1 MYKIGIL
8 CAGDQEAEPFLRRL
22 ESSKNTQKAMLSIHE
37 GTIEKMEIAVLY
49 SGVCKVNAAV
59 ATQILIDTY
68 GCAAIVNAGTAG
80 GIDPSLSVF
89 DTVVSTET
97 AYWDVA
103 PDILT
108 DFHPWMKSVFF
119 PADESLLL
127 SMREAESAYT
137 GIGKIRFG
145 RMVTGETFI
154 EDAFREKIRN
164 EFSPL
169 SVDMESASAA
179 HVCYVNRIPFL
190 SIRTI
195 TDTPDH
201 KGLDAFEENCEK
213 AAEISA
219 GITCA
224 LLRRLAE
231 NSRSLPIK

>member
-1 MYKIGIL
+1 MCKIGIL
-8 CAGDQEAEPFLRRL
+8 CAGDQEAEPFFRL
-22 ESSKNTQKAMLSIHE
+22 LQSPRISQKAMLSIHE
-37 GTIEKMEIAVLY
+37 GIIEKMEIAVLY

-59 ATQILIDTY
+59 AAQILIDTY
-68 GCAAIVNAGTAG
+68 GCAAIINAGTAG

-97 AYWDVA
+97 AYWDVEQ
-103 PDILT
+103 DILT

-127 SMREAESAYT
+127 SMREAATAYT

-145 RMVTGETFI
+145 RMVTGEAFI
-154 EDAFREKIRN
+154 EDTFREKIRN

-169 SVDMESASAA
+169 SVDMESAAAA
-179 HVCYVNRIPFL
+179 HVCYVNHIPFL

-201 KGLDAFEENCEK
+201 KGLDTFEENCEK
-213 AAEISA
+213 AAKISA
-219 GITCA
+219 EITRI
-224 LLRRLAE
+224 LLRRLAQ
-231 NSRSLPIK
+231 KGAHH

>member
-68 GCAAIVNAGTAG
+68 GCAAIINAGTAG

-119 PADESLLL
+119 S
-127 SMREAESAYT
+127 
-137 GIGKIRFG
+137 G
-145 RMVTGETFI
+145 R
-154 EDAFREKIRN
+154 
-164 EFSPL
+164 
-169 SVDMESASAA
+169 
-179 HVCYVNRIPFL
+179 
-190 SIRTI
+190 
-195 TDTPDH
+195 
-201 KGLDAFEENCEK
+201 
-213 AAEISA
+213 
-219 GITCA
+219 
-224 LLRRLAE
+224 
-231 NSRSLPIK
+231 